1 MLIILFL
8 ASAQVFAQSY
18 GYGHAVAGEF
28 VPGTLKRVFEASDH
42 QPARV
47 MCELRIKGR
56 AEPIYFFYPEAE
68 PPKLGVEWDKLSGHI
83 FLRLSN
89 ELVAV
94 PAPGVARFLKYYR
107 LAELRLVGEGS
118 EKPKKPDP

>member
-42 QPARV
+42 Q
-47 MCELRIKGR
+47 
-56 AEPIYFFYPEAE
+56 

-118 EKPKKPDP
+118 EEIKKPDP